1 MLQVDPG
8 RLSDQFHD
16 MQPRHAKT
24 LVGGTCNACR
34 LSRITAS
41 ICDNRI
47 NRCRQSKSNLMSAK
61 QADQADRELYQ
72 QLRTKY
78 ASGFIAVWTR
88 LYDQLVIKVVRP

>member
-34 LSRITAS
+34 VSSLRQ
-41 ICDNRI
+41 NRI